1 MTDIQERSTTS
12 LLSAVERD
20 EIELLP
26 GLLVDAVFGTSAGVS
41 LPSSPGKHV
50 FGLTTVPTAA
60 RRKMAVA
67 ADEVRQLCDDIR
79 KRGLTRQEIARGIGI
94 DRRSLSGYASGEIN
108 PRPERLEALRILE
121 RISREIDAE
130 RPKQARDV
138 LLMPRGHETLLDVV
152 ASGHYAAATAWRT
165 WIARLEALVEIRPR
179 ATKGDP
185 IWSAAAKAFANGQLA
200 VPARASTVRPS
211 DAYEMDMAEA
221 EAFAEE
227 PEAGRRRR
235 SYT

>member
-1 MTDIQERSTTS
+1 M
-12 LLSAVERD
+12 
-20 EIELLP
+20 
-26 GLLVDAVFGTSAGVS
+26 FGTNAGVS
-41 LPSSPGKHV
+41 LPRSLRKHV

-60 RRKMAVA
+60 KPKMTVV

-79 KRGLTRQEIARGIGI
+79 QRGLTRREIARGIGI

-108 PRPERLEALRILE
+108 PRPERIETLRILE

-130 RPKQARDV
+130 RPQQARDV
-138 LLMPRGHETLLDVV
+138 LLLPRGHETLLDVI
-152 ASGHYAAATAWRT
+152 ASGRHAAATAWRT
-165 WIARLEALVEIRPR
+165 WIARLEATAEIRPR
-179 ATKGDP
+179 AIKSDP

-200 VPARASTVRPS
+200 VPARASTVRS
-211 DAYEMDMAEA
+211 SGVYEMDMAEA
-221 EAFAEE
+221 GAFEEE